1 MRRPV
6 EGVNSHLEIYHR
18 PPAPKGE
25 IYHRAPGPNHVCA
38 RRDRRALAHQARLG
52 RRRLGKK
59 GHVGCIKGPP
69 GRRIQCVGERRRF
82 ERLALAAVLAALLL
96 ASSAP
101 PSGAVVTIGS
111 NLARVPN
118 SSANFSPRPTLSNL
132 SLASDRQAPGGLASP
147 VNGTVVRWGIRV
159 GDSTRLTNLRIVRP
173 MGGGF
178 FTGAGTSASVV
189 PPINATTFYT
199 AHLPIRIG
207 DYIGIDCCSDGAPG
221 AEFFVSGPAIRYEWQ
236 PRLADGGAGRPPLNT
251 DLYEVAINA
260 EITSTFAV
268 DVIRRNKKKGT
279 ATIAVTVAHAGEV
292 TGAGKGVKVANAA
305 VISKPVSG
313 PGSVQFL
320 IKPKGKK
327 RRKLNSAGKVKV
339 RPKIT
344 YTPTGGESVTRSVG
358 VKLIKR

>member
-1 MRRPV
+1 VACIQGLPVRRV
-6 EGVNSHLEIYHR
+6 QCL
-18 PPAPKGE
+18 AWKG
-25 IYHRAPGPNHVCA
+25 
-38 RRDRRALAHQARLG
+38 RL
-52 RRRLGKK
+52 
-59 GHVGCIKGPP
+59 
-69 GRRIQCVGERRRF
+69 
-82 ERLALAAVLAALLL
+82 ERLALAALLVVPLLAASVSP
-96 ASSAP
+96 A
-101 PSGAVVTIGS
+101 GATVTIGS

-159 GDSTRLTNLRIVRP
+159 GDSTRLTNLRIIRP

-189 PPINATTFYT
+189 PPINATTLYR
-199 AHLPIRIG
+199 AHLPIRIV

-221 AEFFVSGPAIRYEWQ
+221 AEFFVSGPGIRYEWQ
-236 PRLADGGAGRPPLNT
+236 PSLADGGAGRPPFNT

-260 EITSTFAV
+260 EITSTFAA
-268 DVIRRNKKKGT
+268 DVTRRNKKKGT
-279 ATIAVTVAHAGEV
+279 ATLTVTVAHAGEV

-305 VISKPVSG
+305 VTSKPISG

-320 IKPKGKK
+320 IKAKGKK

-339 RPKIT
+339 KPKIT

>member
-1 MRRPV
+1 
-6 EGVNSHLEIYHR
+6 
-18 PPAPKGE
+18 
-25 IYHRAPGPNHVCA
+25 
-38 RRDRRALAHQARLG
+38 
-52 RRRLGKK
+52 
-59 GHVGCIKGPP
+59 VGCIKGSP
-69 GRRIQCVGERRRF
+69 GRRLHCLARKGRF
-82 ERLALAAVLAALLL
+82 ERLALATLLVVTL
-96 ASSAP
+96 LGASVSSA
-101 PSGAVVTIGS
+101 GAAVTIGS
-111 NLARVPN
+111 NLARVPT
-118 SSANFSPRPTLSNL
+118 SSANFSPRPTLSNS

-159 GDSTRLTNLRIVRP
+159 GDSTRLTNLRIIRP
-173 MGGGF
+173 LGGGF

-189 PPINATTFYT
+189 PPTNATTFYK

-236 PRLADGGAGRPPLNT
+236 PSLANGGAGRPPLNT
-251 DLYEVAINA
+251 DLYEVAVNA

-279 ATIAVTVAHAGEV
+279 ATLTVSVAHAGEV
-292 TGAGKGVKVANAA
+292 TGAGKGVRVANAA

-344 YTPTGGESVTRSVG
+344 YTPRGGESVTRSVG

>member
-1 MRRPV
+1 V
-6 EGVNSHLEIYHR
+6 V
-18 PPAPKGE
+18 
-25 IYHRAPGPNHVCA
+25 
-38 RRDRRALAHQARLG
+38 
-52 RRRLGKK
+52 
-59 GHVGCIKGPP
+59 CIKGPP
-69 GRRIQCVGERRRF
+69 GRRFHRVVGKRRL
-82 ERLALAAVLAALLL
+82 ERLALATPLVALLF
-96 ASSAP
+96 AVSVSPA
-101 PSGAVVTIGS
+101 GAAVTIGS
-111 NLARVPN
+111 NLGRVPT
-118 SSANFSPRPTLSNL
+118 SSANFSPRPTVSNF
-132 SLASDRQAPGGLASP
+132 SLASDRQAPAGIASP

-159 GDSTRLTNLRIVRP
+159 GDSTRLTNLRIIRP

-199 AHLPIRIG
+199 ARLPIRIG
-207 DYIGIDCCSDGAPG
+207 DYIGIDCCSGGAPG
-221 AEFFVSGPAIRYEWQ
+221 AEFFVPGPAIRYEWQ
-236 PRLADGGAGRPPLNT
+236 PGLADGGPGRPPLNT

-279 ATIAVTVAHAGEV
+279 ATLTVTVAHAGEV

-320 IKPKGKK
+320 IKSRGKK
-327 RRKLNSAGKVKV
+327 RRKLNLAGKVKV
-339 RPKIT
+339 KPKIT